1 MPIVFEPN
9 ESSAFDSVSGV
20 LIPQPRM
27 VPATLS
33 DGRDVI
39 EYQYSFRRDG
49 ERIGGLGIFGTEQIQ
64 NNNGR
69 RTWVY
74 TLELTQDSG
83 FERLFR
89 LKDAIENK
97 DDNFTFVQN
106 VAQGLVNVFAG
117 QTDNTDAQ
125 LNLVVTN
132 LAALERA
139 GIQPPPAL
147 STTLDGTVILAECM
161 VPAHGSLAAQ
171 Q

>member
-1 MPIVFEPN
+1 MPIVFRPQD
-9 ESSAFDSVSGV
+9 SSAFDSVSGV

-49 ERIGGLGIFGTEQIQ
+49 ERIGSVGIFGTEQIQ
-64 NNNGR
+64 NSDGR

-74 TLELTQDSG
+74 TLELTRDSV

-89 LKDAIENK
+89 LKETLNNG
-97 DDNFTFVQN
+97 DDDFTFIQN
-106 VAQGLVNVFAG
+106 VSQGLVNVFAG
-117 QTDNTDAQ
+117 QSDNTDAQ
-125 LNLVVTN
+125 LNLVITN

-139 GIQPPPAL
+139 GVQPPRGI
-147 STTLDGTVILAECM
+147 STTLDGTIILAECM
-161 VPAHGSLAAQ
+161 VPAHTTQAAPK
-171 Q
+171 